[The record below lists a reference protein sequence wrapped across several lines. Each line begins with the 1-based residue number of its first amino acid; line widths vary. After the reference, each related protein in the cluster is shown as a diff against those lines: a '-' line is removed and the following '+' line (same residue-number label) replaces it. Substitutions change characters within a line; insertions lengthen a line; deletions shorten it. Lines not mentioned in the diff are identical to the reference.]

1 MISPT
6 RIQVIPTPKYILG
19 FALLLLAV
27 FLLHGC
33 ATLNESD
40 CRKGNWSGIGYND
53 AVAGLRS
60 NVQLN
65 SHIKACSRY
74 QIGSDQ
80 TAYHSGYARGLQ
92 QFCTQSSG
100 MRFASENSEYF
111 DTCPTPLKRN
121 FLIGYVSGLALSMDN
136 LRDDIEDLRHE
147 RRQKDR
153 QLSSLQKGGHK
164 DKKHSKSVK
173 KLKDKIENIEDSI
186 SNKRSK
192 YNELRAW
199 HSAWS
204 HQI

>member
-6 RIQVIPTPKYILG
+6 RVQVISVRRSFLCLT
-19 FALLLLAV
+19 LLLLTV
-27 FLLHGC
+27 LLLNGC
-33 ATLNESD
+33 ATLNEND

-111 DTCPTPLKRN
+111 DICPTPLKRN

-136 LRDDIEDLRHE
+136 LSDDIEDLRHE
-147 RRQKDR
+147 RRKKDR
-153 QLSSLQKGGHK
+153 QLSSLQKGNHK
-164 DKKHSKSVK
+164 DKKHNKSVK

-186 SNKRSK
+186 SSKRST
-192 YNELRAW
+192 YNELRSW
-199 HSAWS
+199 HSVWS